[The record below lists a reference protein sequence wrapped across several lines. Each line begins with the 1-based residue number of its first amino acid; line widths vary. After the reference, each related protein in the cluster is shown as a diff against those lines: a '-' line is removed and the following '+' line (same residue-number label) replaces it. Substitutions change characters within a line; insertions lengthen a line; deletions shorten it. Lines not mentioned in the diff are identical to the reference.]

1 MYSQGATLKYSFTV
15 LFSLLLFA
23 TANARLVPVG
33 LVFDSRVY
41 RTPDARRCGDNFCNT
56 WAGDDNIYLTV
67 DDGNGWPDISG
78 VNTELNHRVWRLKGG
93 PESYSPEY
101 LQDYPDYEWGRN
113 WYAFGIVAVDGY
125 IYYTIS
131 RPYKVDKR
139 GIKLL
144 YSPDYGHSWFRHDG
158 VSAEKGKYVE
168 DASTMFFWNEHMH
181 LFSYCDFV
189 QCGKDYQDAKDNYVY
204 LYCKLTS
211 PEPSIYVARVP
222 RGHANIVSKSKYEYC
237 KGHDNNGFP
246 IWTPNII
253 QIKKVMSFPKEYYH
267 SGFLPSVV
275 YNKGLD
281 LFIMMVGARPEDRFS
296 GKPPILR
303 LYWSRT
309 PAGPWTEFHRDDD
322 WRADS
327 QENIPYQPKFM
338 PKFTSADG
346 KIMYMDYSDCS
357 NRWKRHYVWNQQK
370 ITLTL
375 EDDGTPTSA
384 INGVP

>member
-1 MYSQGATLKYSFTV
+1 MYSQAASLKYSFTL
-15 LFSLLLFA
+15 LFSLLLIA

-33 LVFDSRVY
+33 LTFDSRVY
-41 RTPDARRCGDNFCNT
+41 RTPNAKRGGDNFCNT
-56 WAGDDNIYLTV
+56 WAGDNNIYVNL
-67 DDGNGWPDISG
+67 DDGDGWRDASG
-78 VNTELNHRVWRLKGG
+78 IGTEWNHRVWRLKGG
-93 PESYSPEY
+93 PEPYSPEY
-101 LQDYPDYEWGRN
+101 LHDYPDYEWGKN
-113 WYAFGIVAVDGY
+113 WYAFGIVAIDGY

-131 RPYKVDKR
+131 RPYAVDKR

-144 YSPDYGHSWFRHDG
+144 YSPDYGNSWFRHDG
-158 VSAEKGKYVE
+158 VGAEKDKYVE
-168 DASTMFFWNEHMH
+168 DSSTMFFWNEHMH

-222 RGHANIVSKSKYEYC
+222 RGHANIVNKSKYEYC
-237 KGHDNNGFP
+237 KGYDHNGFP
-246 IWTPNII
+246 IWTSDII
-253 QIKKVMSFPKEYYH
+253 HIKKVMSFPKGYYH

-303 LYWSRT
+303 LYWSKT
-309 PAGPWTEFHRDDD
+309 PAGPWTEFHRDDN

-327 QENIPYQPKFM
+327 QENIPYQPKFI

-346 KIMYMDYSDCS
+346 KTMYMNYSDCS

-370 ITLTL
+370 FALKL
-375 EDDGTPTSA
+375 EDDGIPD
-384 INGVP
+384 IGKQ